1 MSTVATAAVI
11 GEELAVEGYALAG
24 CVLLPAD
31 NPDEL
36 NSAWQALPP
45 DTVLLILTDSAASW
59 LAERLAQRPDIMT
72 AVMAP

>member
-1 MSTVATAAVI
+1 MSVMARAAVI

-31 NPDEL
+31 NPDEV

-45 DTVLLILTDSAASW
+45 DTVLLILTESAAGW
-59 LAERLAQRPDIMT
+59 LADRLAQRPDIMT
-72 AVMAP
+72 VVMPP

>member
-1 MSTVATAAVI
+1 MAAAAVI

-24 CVLLPAD
+24 CVVLPAG
-31 NPDEL
+31 NPDEV

-72 AVMAP
+72 AVMPP

>member
-1 MSTVATAAVI
+1 MASAAVI

-31 NPDEL
+31 NPDEV

-45 DTVLLILTDSAASW
+45 DTVLLILTQTAAIW
-59 LAERLAQRPDIMT
+59 LADRLAQRPDIMT
-72 AVMAP
+72 AVMPP

>member
-1 MSTVATAAVI
+1 MASAAVI

-31 NPDEL
+31 NPDEV

-45 DTVLLILTDSAASW
+45 DTILLILTQTAASW
-59 LAERLAQRPDIMT
+59 LADRLAQRPDIMT
-72 AVMAP
+72 AVMPP

>member
-1 MSTVATAAVI
+1 MAKAAVI

-36 NSAWQALPP
+36 NAAWQSLPP
-45 DTVLLILTDSAASW
+45 DTVLLILTESAATW
-59 LAERLAQRPDIMT
+59 LADRLAQRPDIMT
-72 AVMAP
+72 AVMPP

>member
-1 MSTVATAAVI
+1 MAKATVI

-31 NPDEL
+31 NPDEV

-45 DTVLLILTDSAASW
+45 DTVLLILTQTAASW
-59 LAERLAQRPDIMT
+59 LADRLAQRPDILT
-72 AVMAP
+72 AVMPP

>member
-1 MSTVATAAVI
+1 MAKAAVI

-31 NPDEL
+31 NPDEV

-45 DTVLLILTDSAASW
+45 DTVLLILTENAAAW
-59 LAERLAQRPDIMT
+59 LADRLAQRPDIMT
-72 AVMAP
+72 AVMPP